1 MLADRGVGDRQGQ
14 SLAAPL
20 RERSPT
26 RFVRSSR
33 WQDLRA
39 QWRHHFAQAARA
51 RSRAATRTFPAR
63 PASHRPKLL
72 GQAQTAGLGLCPR
85 PRRGSERRGH
95 PASLADDSL
104 RRRGRQP
111 RFGTD
116 LEECRL
122 ELCQTSERSVAV
134 VARAASLTV
143 LVAPSRQVEPRPGGG
158 AIPGTDRSIRR
169 GTSPAGGRTD
179 DSARVRWPSS
189 EMSRSVLPMVATPG
203 SQRFGGRTLP
213 IQAQRGHGV
222 RVTQIGVIQQRTAA
236 GAGKRDG
243 GRQARHERRESKTLL
258 PPRGRSHKRM
268 ALRTRRC
275 QPR

>member
-1 MLADRGVGDRQGQ
+1 MWLGRTRAGSSGTRSASGLNASSLRPSHTGRAESTAQTRGLGLMLADRGVGDRQGQ

-213 IQAQRGHGV
+213 IEAQRGHGV
-222 RVTQIGVIQQRTAA
+222 RVTQR
-236 GAGKRDG
+236 
-243 GRQARHERRESKTLL
+243 
-258 PPRGRSHKRM
+258 
-268 ALRTRRC
+268 
-275 QPR
+275 

>member
-1 MLADRGVGDRQGQ
+1 MQTAGSAIVKVKAWPRRCESARRRDS
-14 SLAAPL
+14 SL
-20 RERSPT
+20 
-26 RFVRSSR
+26 V
-33 WQDLRA
+33 QV
-39 QWRHHFAQAARA
+39 
-51 RSRAATRTFPAR
+51 AR
-63 PASHRPKLL
+63 PACAMAPPFRSNCPRTQPSRDSHVPCAPREPSPKLL
-72 GQAQTAGLGLCPR
+72 GRAQTAGLGLCPR

-104 RRRGRQP
+104 GRRGRQP
-111 RFGTD
+111 RSGTD

-134 VARAASLTV
+134 VARAVSLTV

-169 GTSPAGGRTD
+169 GASPAGGRTD

-243 GRQARHERRESKTLL
+243 GRQARHERRESKALL

>member
-1 MLADRGVGDRQGQ
+1 VWLGRTRAGSSRTRSASDLNALSLRPSHTGRAESTAQTRGLGLMLADRGVGDRQGQ

-169 GTSPAGGRTD
+169 APVPPGVGLMTR
-179 DSARVRWPSS
+179 
-189 EMSRSVLPMVATPG
+189 PG
-203 SQRFGGRTLP
+203 SAGP
-213 IQAQRGHGV
+213 
-222 RVTQIGVIQQRTAA
+222 AA
-236 GAGKRDG
+236 R
-243 GRQARHERRESKTLL
+243 
-258 PPRGRSHKRM
+258 
-268 ALRTRRC
+268 
-275 QPR
+275 